1 MSAAT
6 DTRVAVVG
14 AGLVGSLLA
23 CYLGRRGYTVD
34 VYERRPDPR
43 ATTAERGRSIN
54 LALSERGLD
63 ALRRLDLV
71 ETVMAPALPMHG
83 RMMHGTDSSLT
94 FQSYSASGDRAINSI
109 GRGALNETLL
119 DAAEATPGVTLH
131 FEARLAAFDLPGNTL
146 TFEQGGARV
155 EVAPDIVLA
164 SDGFGSVVRQSLES
178 LGRVSVV
185 TDMLDFGYK
194 ELTIPARDGEFA
206 LEPDAL
212 HIWPRGASMM
222 IALPNPDRSFTC
234 TLFWPKSGPGG
245 FDELETPDEILA
257 HFTAVYPDAVPLM
270 PTLVED
276 YQFNPVGLLATVH
289 ADPWQVDGKVGLIG
303 DAAHAILPFFGQG
316 ANCGFEDVV
325 ELDRC
330 LAEVGDDWTLA
341 LPMYQERR
349 RANAEAIAQLAR
361 ENFIE
366 MRDKV
371 GSRSFLLARK
381 LEHGLEKVLP
391 GTYLSRYEMVSFT
404 TIPYA
409 EVMER
414 ARKQQRVL
422 VMATAGL
429 TVGLIALNVAVAR
442 RLGRSRRP

>member
-1 MSAAT
+1 MSTRT

-23 CYLGRRGYTVD
+23 CYLGRRGYAVD

-43 ATTAERGRSIN
+43 ATAAERGRSIN

-63 ALRRLDLV
+63 ALRRIDLV
-71 ETVMAPALPMHG
+71 DTVMAPALPMHG

-119 DAAEATPGVTLH
+119 DAAESTPGVTLH
-131 FEARLAAFDLPGNTL
+131 FEARLAAYDLPGNTL
-146 TFEQGGARV
+146 SFEQGGSTV
-155 EVAPDIVLA
+155 EVSPDIVLA
-164 SDGFGSVVRQSLES
+164 SDGFGSIVRQSLES

-206 LEPDAL
+206 LDPDAL

-245 FDELETPDEILA
+245 FDELETADEILA

-349 RANAEAIAQLAR
+349 RANAEAIAQLAK
-361 ENFIE
+361 ENFVE

-381 LEHGLEKVLP
+381 LEHGIEKVLP

-409 EVMER
+409 EVMDR
-414 ARKQQRVL
+414 ARRQQRL
-422 VMATAGL
+422 L
-429 TVGLIALNVAVAR
+429 AVAAGGAV
-442 RLGRSRRP
+442 LAVAALATGVISRVTGSDD

>member
-1 MSAAT
+1 MTQRT
-6 DTRVAVVG
+6 DARVVVCG

-43 ATTAERGRSIN
+43 ATDAERGRSIN

-63 ALRRLDLV
+63 ALRRIDLV
-71 ETVMAPALPMHG
+71 DTVMAPALPMHG
-83 RMMHGTDSSLT
+83 RMMHSVDGTLT

-131 FEARLAAFDLPGNTL
+131 FGARSAAYDLATNTL
-146 TFEQGGARV
+146 TVEQDGTTSDVTA
-155 EVAPDIVLA
+155 DIVLA
-164 SDGFGSVVRQSLES
+164 ADGFGSVVRQALQSA
-178 LGRVSVV
+178 GRVSVV
-185 TDMLDFGYK
+185 TDMEDFGYK

-206 LEPDAL
+206 LDPDAL

-234 TLFWPKSGPGG
+234 TLFWPKSGLGG
-245 FDELETPDEILA
+245 FDSLTTEQEIID
-257 HFTAVYPDAVPLM
+257 HFSREYPDAVPLM

-276 YQFNPVGLLATVH
+276 YQYNPVGLLATVH
-289 ADPWQVDGKVGLIG
+289 TDPWQADGKVALIG

-330 LAEVGDDWTLA
+330 LSEVADDWTLA

-349 RANAEAIAQLAR
+349 RHNAEAIAQLAK
-361 ENFIE
+361 ENFVE

-371 GSRSFLLARK
+371 GSRSFLLAK
-381 LEHGLEKVLP
+381 QLEHGLEKVLP
-391 GTYLSRYEMVSFT
+391 GRYLSRYEMVSFT

-409 EVMER
+409 EVIDR
-414 ARKQQRVL
+414 AKRQQR
-422 VMATAGL
+422 A
-429 TVGLIALNVAVAR
+429 VAVAAGGLVLATAVVATSVIR
-442 RLGRSRRP
+442 RISGSDD

>member
-1 MSAAT
+1 MTQPT
-6 DTRVAVVG
+6 DARVVVCG

-43 ATTAERGRSIN
+43 ATDAERGRSIN

-63 ALRRLDLV
+63 ALRRIDLV
-71 ETVMAPALPMHG
+71 DTVMAPALPMHG
-83 RMMHGTDSSLT
+83 RMMHSVDGTLT

-131 FEARLAAFDLPGNTL
+131 FGARSAAYDLATNTL
-146 TFEQGGARV
+146 TVEQDGTTSDVTA
-155 EVAPDIVLA
+155 DIVLA
-164 SDGFGSVVRQSLES
+164 ADGFGSVVRQALQSA
-178 LGRVSVV
+178 GRVSVV
-185 TDMLDFGYK
+185 TDMEDFGYK

-206 LEPDAL
+206 LDPDAL

-234 TLFWPKSGPGG
+234 TLFWPKSGLGG
-245 FDELETPDEILA
+245 FDSLTTEQEIVD
-257 HFTAVYPDAVPLM
+257 HFSREYPDAVPLM

-276 YQFNPVGLLATVH
+276 YQYNPVGLLATVH
-289 ADPWQVDGKVGLIG
+289 TDPWQADGKVALIG

-330 LAEVGDDWTLA
+330 LSEVADDWTLA

-349 RANAEAIAQLAR
+349 RHNAEAIAQLAK
-361 ENFIE
+361 ENFVE

-371 GSRSFLLARK
+371 GSRSFLLAK
-381 LEHGLEKVLP
+381 QLEHGLEKVLP
-391 GTYLSRYEMVSFT
+391 GRYLSRYEMVSFT

-409 EVMER
+409 EVIDR
-414 ARKQQRVL
+414 AKRQQR
-422 VMATAGL
+422 A
-429 TVGLIALNVAVAR
+429 VAVAAGGLVLATAVVATSVIR
-442 RLGRSRRP
+442 RLSGSDD

>member
-1 MSAAT
+1 MTQRT
-6 DTRVAVVG
+6 DARVVVCG

-43 ATTAERGRSIN
+43 ATDAERGRSIN

-63 ALRRLDLV
+63 ALRRIDLV
-71 ETVMAPALPMHG
+71 DTVMAPALPMHG
-83 RMMHGTDSSLT
+83 RMMHSVDGTLT

-131 FEARLAAFDLPGNTL
+131 FGARSAAYDLATNTL
-146 TFEQGGARV
+146 TVEQDGTTSDVTA
-155 EVAPDIVLA
+155 DIVLA
-164 SDGFGSVVRQSLES
+164 ADGFGSVVRQALQSA
-178 LGRVSVV
+178 GRVSVV
-185 TDMLDFGYK
+185 TDMEDFGYK

-206 LEPDAL
+206 LDPDAL

-245 FDELETPDEILA
+245 FDSLTTEQDIIA
-257 HFTAVYPDAVPLM
+257 HFSREYPDAVPLM

-276 YQFNPVGLLATVH
+276 YQYNPVGLLATVH
-289 ADPWQVDGKVGLIG
+289 TDPWQADGKVALIG

-330 LAEVGDDWTLA
+330 LSEVADDWTLA

-349 RANAEAIAQLAR
+349 RHNAEAIAQLAK
-361 ENFIE
+361 ENFVE

-371 GSRSFLLARK
+371 GSRSFLLAK
-381 LEHGLEKVLP
+381 QLEHGLEKVLP
-391 GTYLSRYEMVSFT
+391 GRYLSRYEMVSFT

-409 EVMER
+409 EVIDR
-414 ARKQQRVL
+414 AKRQQR
-422 VMATAGL
+422 A
-429 TVGLIALNVAVAR
+429 VAVAAGGLVLATAVVATSVIR
-442 RLGRSRRP
+442 RISGSDD

>member
-1 MSAAT
+1 MSATT
-6 DTRVAVVG
+6 DRTVVVVG

-43 ATTAERGRSIN
+43 STSAERGRSIN

-63 ALRRLDLV
+63 ALRRIDLV
-71 ETVMAPALPMHG
+71 DTVMAPALPMHG

-119 DAAEATPGVTLH
+119 DAAEETPGVTLH
-131 FEARLAAFDLPGNTL
+131 FEARLAAYDLHGNTL
-146 TFEQGGARV
+146 TFEHGGALV

-164 SDGFGSVVRQSLES
+164 SDGFGSVVRQSLEAI
-178 LGRVSVV
+178 GRVSVV
-185 TDMLDFGYK
+185 TDMLDHGYK

-206 LEPDAL
+206 LDPDAL

-257 HFTAVYPDAVPLM
+257 HFTAEYPDAVPLM

-289 ADPWQVDGKVGLIG
+289 TDPWQVDGKVGLIG

-330 LAEVGDDWTLA
+330 LTEVGDDWTLA

-349 RANAEAIAQLAR
+349 RVNAEAIAQLAK
-361 ENFIE
+361 ENFVE

-371 GSRSFLLARK
+371 GSRSFLLARR
-381 LEHGLEKVLP
+381 LEHGIEKVLP

-414 ARKQQRVL
+414 ARKQQRIL
-422 VMATAGL
+422 
-429 TVGLIALNVAVAR
+429 AVAAGGAV
-442 RLGRSRRP
+442 LAVAALATGVISRVTGSDD